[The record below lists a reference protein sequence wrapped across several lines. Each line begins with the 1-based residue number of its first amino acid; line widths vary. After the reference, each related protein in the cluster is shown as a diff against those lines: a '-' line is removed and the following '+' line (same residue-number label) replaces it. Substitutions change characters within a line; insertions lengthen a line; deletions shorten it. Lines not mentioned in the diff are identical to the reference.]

1 MANLPSPE
9 PTSDLIDLRSVLAV
23 FKRRLVPML
32 VTGAIVLGLVLLFY
46 SFQKPKYAATAR
58 VAVERQ
64 QTGELVSID
73 RNTPNL
79 TADSGTVDTEVQVI
93 QSPDIASAVV
103 DKLNLAQRPGFGF
116 VEGDTPGTTQ
126 QAKARATE
134 VVRKGLEVQ
143 REGVSYAIGV
153 SYTALDPTI
162 AADVVNATIDAYV
175 NGGRNVRS
183 QRREQEIKQL
193 GDRLGQL
200 RNDVMQAESAVARYR
215 AATNLTDLQNNSSA
229 AQAGLSSLSS
239 QLATAKAQQASAQ
252 ARAAAAQGG
261 AAALESPVLRELRTE
276 QAKLSTQ
283 LTDLTGR
290 YGANHP
296 ARTAVERQLTE
307 INGLVAKELA
317 RVRESSAAEV
327 NAASQAASSIQGS
340 INQTQGKL
348 IAGNNASVRLNELER
363 NAESTRALYQAF
375 LDRYRQNLAA
385 QGTERSNAS
394 IMSLATVPGAP
405 ISPNLQAY
413 LIGGLIGAVLLA
425 LGVALVLEFL
435 EQGFR
440 SRKELEDT
448 LYLPALGAIPD
459 LKSVKEARGSRG
471 SPIEISDYILENEG
485 SLVAEAYRS
494 VRAAL
499 RIGREGQMGRS
510 IAVTSSL
517 PGEGKT
523 TAALC
528 LARSVARSGLKVV
541 IIDCD
546 VRRRSASRN
555 LSDKVDLGAID
566 VIQKTTTLDRA
577 LMVDEASGA
586 YMLLQR
592 AVAPQDY
599 DLISSREM
607 KSIIDTLAQKFDLI
621 VLDTAP
627 VLPVADARAIAAM
640 ADATV
645 LVVHWRKT
653 ATQVV
658 ARTLR
663 ELDQAGAKVAG
674 TVLSQVDIRKTAMV
688 GNDVHY
694 YRPYEPA
701 AG

>member
-1 MANLPSPE
+1 
-9 PTSDLIDLRSVLAV
+9 
-23 FKRRLVPML
+23 ML
-32 VTGAIVLGLVLLFY
+32 VTGAIILGLVLLFY
-46 SFQKPKYAATAR
+46 SLQKPKYAATAR

-93 QSPDIASAVV
+93 QSPDIATAVV
-103 DKLNLAQRPGFGF
+103 DKLNLAQRPGFGYPQ
-116 VEGDTPGTTQ
+116 GDTPGTPQ

-134 VVRKGLEVQ
+134 VVRRGLEVQ

-153 SYTALDPTI
+153 TYTALDPTI

-296 ARTAVERQLTE
+296 ARTAVERQLAE

-405 ISPNLQAY
+405 ISPNFQAF
-413 LIGGLIGAVLLA
+413 LIGGLIAAVLLA

-555 LSDKVDLGAID
+555 LADKVDLGAID

-577 LMVDEASGA
+577 LMLDQASGA

-607 KSIIDTLAQKFDLI
+607 KLIIDTLTQKFDLV

-640 ADATV
+640 ADTTV

-658 ARTLR
+658 GRTLR

>member
-1 MANLPSPE
+1 
-9 PTSDLIDLRSVLAV
+9 
-23 FKRRLVPML
+23 ML
-32 VTGAIVLGLVLLFY
+32 VTGAIILGLVLLFY
-46 SFQKPKYAATAR
+46 SLQKPKYAATAR

-93 QSPDIASAVV
+93 QSPDIATAVV

-116 VEGDTPGTTQ
+116 PEGDTPGTPQ
-126 QAKARATE
+126 QAKARAAE

-153 SYTALDPTI
+153 TYTALDPTI

-405 ISPNLQAY
+405 ISPNFQAY
-413 LIGGLIGAVLLA
+413 LIGGLIAAVLLA

-528 LARSVARSGLKVV
+528 LARSVARTGLKVV

-555 LSDKVDLGAID
+555 LADKVDLGAID

-577 LMVDEASGA
+577 LMLDEASGA

-607 KSIIDTLAQKFDLI
+607 KSIIDALAQKFDLV

-640 ADATV
+640 ADTTV